1 VVLGGVLFK
10 SPPIPSS
17 PSGTLVLEIPNLR
30 STRGQI
36 AILLF
41 QKADGFPKVTDKAV
55 GKWKFPASTTIVLP
69 NITPGKYALTVLH
82 DENKNARMDVNAV
95 GIPQEGYGF
104 SNNPKSKFGA
114 PSFEEAAFTFN
125 GSAATL
131 SIRLTHW

>member
-1 VVLGGVLFK
+1 MLGSLFVK
-10 SPPIPSS
+10 SYPTPSF

-36 AILLF
+36 AVLLF

-55 GKWKFPASTTIVLP
+55 GKWKFPASKTLYLP

-104 SNNPKSKFGA
+104 SNNPKAKFGP
-114 PSFEEAAFTFN
+114 PSFEEAAFTFD

-131 SIRLTHW
+131 SILLNHW